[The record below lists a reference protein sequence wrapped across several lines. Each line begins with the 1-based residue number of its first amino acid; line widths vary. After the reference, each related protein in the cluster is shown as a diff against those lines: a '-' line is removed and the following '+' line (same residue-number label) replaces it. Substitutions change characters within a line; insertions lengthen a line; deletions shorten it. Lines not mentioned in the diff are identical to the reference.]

1 MQLSIGL
8 PTFLLDKDN
17 HTIILFVYL
26 LFLVIVLPT
35 VVGLWWSY
43 KSKLSTGEGDVM
55 ANTYKTYA
63 QLLSETLPI
72 RNFMEIL
79 GASQEF
85 INLTYS
91 SKEQKEILSYYK
103 NMVKERSMLKPRRYV
118 ENVSRTVCAVIQR
131 LEPWFVTTCYF
142 IVIFFNV
149 RSRRIE

>member
-1 MQLSIGL
+1 M
-8 PTFLLDKDN
+8 
-17 HTIILFVYL
+17 
-26 LFLVIVLPT
+26 IVLLT

-43 KSKLSTGEGDVM
+43 KSKFGEGDVM

-91 SKEQKEILSYYK
+91 SKEQKKRFCLTTRTWLK
-103 NMVKERSMLKPRRYV
+103 NDP
-118 ENVSRTVCAVIQR
+118 C
-131 LEPWFVTTCYF
+131 
-142 IVIFFNV
+142 
-149 RSRRIE
+149 